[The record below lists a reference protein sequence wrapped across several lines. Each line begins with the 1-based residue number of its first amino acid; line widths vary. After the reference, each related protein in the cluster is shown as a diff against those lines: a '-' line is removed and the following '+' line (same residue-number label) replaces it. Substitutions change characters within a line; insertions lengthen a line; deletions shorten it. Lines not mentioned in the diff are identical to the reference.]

1 MVHLFDEGSVFDAPL
16 EKVWKYLSSDNH
28 QHPSFQN
35 VKREVSGNVVTI
47 TSERTM
53 MGKQVNVKIR
63 NTIFPP
69 VGYVSEHV
77 EGPTAGSK
85 AFAYYTPKGDK
96 TGVTVVGDFTIAGL
110 DEKAVRD
117 AVLAQMQAVF
127 DEDNANLKRMK

>member
-1 MVHLFDEGSVFDAPL
+1 
-16 EKVWKYLSSDNH
+16 
-28 QHPSFQN
+28 
-35 VKREVSGNVVTI
+35 
-47 TSERTM
+47 
-53 MGKQVNVKIR
+53 MGKQVKVKIR

-96 TGVTVVGDFTIAGL
+96 TGITVVGDFTIAGL